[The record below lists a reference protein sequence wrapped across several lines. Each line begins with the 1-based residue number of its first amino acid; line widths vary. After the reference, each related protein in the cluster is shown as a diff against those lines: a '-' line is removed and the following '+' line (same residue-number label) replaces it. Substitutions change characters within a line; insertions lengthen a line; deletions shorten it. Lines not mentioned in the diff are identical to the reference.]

1 MLTDLSITPI
11 AETIRILSAAQK
23 SGDLQVRSAKVVKT
37 LFFDHGRLV
46 FAASNLKKDRL
57 GEALVAL
64 GRITDEQFREI
75 SALMRADR
83 KRRFGEALVQSGL
96 MDKKELGGSVAR
108 QVRRIALSLFEF
120 TEGAASFE
128 ERRCAIP
135 LDYMVS
141 LSIHRLLHDGIRAMP
156 SRELVMAGL
165 GNLDRPVVLAPIP
178 PFPFEKKRSAEEK
191 EILDAAQK
199 KVTVRR
205 LAWAAGGLAF
215 SRLRSVYA
223 LLAAGILQEADGKQA
238 KAQPAVQMETGTFLL
253 SALQRQPDPSGQEAI
268 RREIQDELER
278 SAHLD
283 REAWL
288 KVAATAPREHLL
300 KALEEKMERYH
311 ALREAI
317 GDDEHLKTDIEVILG
332 RASAMLRLARQQSP
346 SATTPLSKSVVAAKI
361 GGIVLKAQPAPI
373 AVQAPE
379 APPRPARP
387 QPVIPKPPASRAV
400 TASSAATPPP
410 DDVVIE
416 PEEEMPDIE
425 VEEEEAVPEIEAAEE
440 LVEEPDGEAAE
451 EAEEEEI
458 DTSGMEEE
466 VAEEPE
472 AVRALS
478 YGAEGDEGSPP
489 EAMAYEAAPAEAA
502 PTQAAMES
510 AVGPGSSNFAGRA
523 KLEHL
528 LMEGEV
534 RMTVSDYANAVKVY
548 QKLVEAAPKVPAFR
562 MRLAIAMTCYP
573 RTAKQAEREFLEAVR
588 LDPNNADTHYQFG
601 LYFKAMKVRSRA
613 IAEMR
618 TAVRLNPRHEE
629 ARSELES
636 LSPKDSVLGSLRKMF
651 R

>member
-1 MLTDLSITPI
+1 MLTDLSVTPI
-11 AETIRILSAAQK
+11 AETIRLLSAKEK

-75 SALMRADR
+75 SALMKADR

-108 QVRRIALSLFEF
+108 QVRRIAMSLFEF

-178 PFPFEKKRSAEEK
+178 PFPFEKKRTAEEK
-191 EILDAAQK
+191 EILDGAQK

-215 SRLRSVYA
+215 SRLRAVYA

-253 SALQRQPDPSGQEAI
+253 SALQRQPDPSGQDAI
-268 RREIQDELER
+268 RQEIQDELER

-288 KVAATAPREHLL
+288 RVASSAPREQLL

-332 RASAMLRLARQQSP
+332 RASAMLRLARQSP
-346 SATTPLSKSVVAAKI
+346 SATTPLSKAAVAAKI
-361 GGIVLKAQPAPI
+361 GGVALKA
-373 AVQAPE
+373 E
-379 APPRPARP
+379 
-387 QPVIPKPPASRAV
+387 
-400 TASSAATPPP
+400 
-410 DDVVIE
+410 
-416 PEEEMPDIE
+416 
-425 VEEEEAVPEIEAAEE
+425 
-440 LVEEPDGEAAE
+440 
-451 EAEEEEI
+451 
-458 DTSGMEEE
+458 
-466 VAEEPE
+466 
-472 AVRALS
+472 
-478 YGAEGDEGSPP
+478 GA
-489 EAMAYEAAPAEAA
+489 
-502 PTQAAMES
+502 
-510 AVGPGSSNFAGRA
+510 
-523 KLEHL
+523 
-528 LMEGEV
+528 
-534 RMTVSDYANAVKVY
+534 
-548 QKLVEAAPKVPAFR
+548 
-562 MRLAIAMTCYP
+562 
-573 RTAKQAEREFLEAVR
+573 
-588 LDPNNADTHYQFG
+588 
-601 LYFKAMKVRSRA
+601 
-613 IAEMR
+613 
-618 TAVRLNPRHEE
+618 
-629 ARSELES
+629 
-636 LSPKDSVLGSLRKMF
+636 
-651 R
+651 

>member
-11 AETIRILSAAQK
+11 AETIRAISADQK

-75 SALMRADR
+75 SALMKADR
-83 KRRFGEALVQSGL
+83 KRRFGEALVHSGL

-128 ERRCAIP
+128 ERRCVIP

-141 LSIHRLLHDGIRAMP
+141 LSINRLLHDGIRAMP

-165 GNLDRPVVLAPIP
+165 GNLDRAVVLAPVP

-191 EILDAAQK
+191 EILEAAQK

-215 SRLRSVYA
+215 SRLRAVYA
-223 LLAAGILQEADGKQA
+223 LLAAGILVDADARKG
-238 KAQPAVQMETGTFLL
+238 KAQPVVQMETGTFLL
-253 SALQRQPDPSGQEAI
+253 SALQRQPDPTGQEAI
-268 RREIQDELER
+268 RKEIQDELER

-288 KVAATAPREHLL
+288 KVASSAPREHLL

-317 GDDEHLKTDIEVILG
+317 GEDEHLKTDIEVILG
-332 RASAMLRLARQQSP
+332 RASAMLRLARQQAAT
-346 SATTPLSKSVVAAKI
+346 ATTPLSKSVVAAKI
-361 GGIVLKAQPAPI
+361 GGVVLKAEPPPLGVAEKPKAAPA
-373 AVQAPE
+373 A
-379 APPRPARP
+379 ARP
-387 QPVIPKPPASRAV
+387 QAVIPKAPAAKPAAAPPSE
-400 TASSAATPPP
+400 
-410 DDVVIE
+410 VVLE
-416 PEEEMPDIE
+416 PEDEMPQIE
-425 VEEEEAVPEIEAAEE
+425 VEEDEAVPEIEEAEE
-440 LVEEPDGEAAE
+440 ELEEAGEEAE
-451 EAEEEEI
+451 EAEEEI

-466 VAEEPE
+466 SAAAAAAPAVPYEAE
-472 AVRALS
+472 A
-478 YGAEGDEGSPP
+478 AESSPP
-489 EAMAYEAAPAEAA
+489 ESMAYQAAPAAAA
-502 PTQAAMES
+502 PSEAEMES

-523 KLEHL
+523 KIEHL

-613 IAEMR
+613 VAEMR